1 MFEHE
6 KIADRA
12 NGTTGQFVLI
22 EKAKSPEDKKLEPE
36 AEELE
41 FEEELGVLEMDHF
54 VKLNEDGSI
63 TDLMARGAAAGGQ
76 ENDKPY
82 DEEGIVN
89 DIGQYAYQE
98 GEEGTYS
105 FENALIDIYDNGLP
119 TMLDASLVN
128 FLKNEMW
135 GWERYGRGK
144 QPWRENG
151 FVFYRNG
158 KFNVRVGNNGLT
170 FGFDKRILNREDI
183 LMVGHSHS
191 IQAIAN
197 DEDGSNGIF
206 VRKIGILGNE
216 VWAICDA
223 GIPSGNDFTAAEDE
237 KEYFD
242 PRVPIILV
250 GEQYIVFYNENN
262 TYAVY
267 DIDTGKKVGIDIDWT
282 DNVTIDK
289 NTLIRGLYEF
299 GLKAI
304 ELKIDEN
311 HSKSYDVYGGGVTH
325 IEPGEVVPPEQPPE
339 QPEPEEEKTNLILE
353 EGATIKRQL
362 WLMDDERNLYPIETV
377 SGLTPQ
383 YSADKYDI
391 DIPEPWIIDEDF
403 NVIKQGA
410 KVLITF
416 PAGRENPV
424 VMGCLQT
431 FGGQVNYPLG
441 SRVGIGAL
449 SVKKSSRSI
458 GKCTFEKFEDESG
471 RKENIIN
478 GGYSLNV
485 DKGSIYQGTD
495 KTHTIEGE
503 ELLNLMGDYIDIG
516 GKSRQDY
523 EDEDVL
529 KNKAKEMYLNSKKIF
544 LGFSNL
550 RILQDKQIKIDDTDE
565 IDDPKLQPL
574 VMAYVL
580 VTLLEDLIDKL
591 LAARYIGPNGVSRM
605 VDTDKKV
612 IELEV
617 KNKLPN
623 MISEITY
630 LLKNPEIVSNES

>member
-1 MFEHE
+1 MLGTIINTA
-6 KIADRA
+6 KCKA

-36 AEELE
+36 VEELE
-41 FEEELGVLEMDHF
+41 FEEELAEIAVDHF
-54 VKLNEDGSI
+54 FDYGILQG
-63 TDLMARGAAAGGQ
+63 AGGQ
-76 ENDKPY
+76 
-82 DEEGIVN
+82 DEEPFDSDEVDRLLGKSEILTC
-89 DIGQYAYQE
+89 GFYAIISNY
-98 GEEGTYS
+98 
-105 FENALIDIYDNGLP
+105 FENGLP
-119 TMLDASLVN
+119 QILDEAFVN
-128 FLKNEMW
+128 FLKDEMY
-135 GWERYGRGK
+135 GWARYGK
-144 QPWRENG
+144 AVQPWRENG
-151 FVFYRNG
+151 FVFYDDETIKVVHGNQDGLKNFNRSTIPETGKNVLMYGHSHCVQIYGSDVGGNG
-158 KFNVRVGNNGLT
+158 KFVNTFDDYNGN
-170 FGFDKRILNREDI
+170 
-183 LMVGHSHS
+183 S
-191 IQAIAN
+191 ITTV
-197 DEDGSNGIF
+197 S
-206 VRKIGILGNE
+206 
-216 VWAICDA
+216 DA
-223 GIPSGNDFTAAEDE
+223 GIPSGQDYLWAEQVQNRINE
-237 KEYFD
+237 IKTIEGEAIN
-242 PRVPIILV
+242 VLV
-250 GEQYIVFYNENN
+250 GEQYITFFNSSGV
-262 TYAVY
+262 TDVY
-267 DIDTGKKVGIDIDWT
+267 DIDTKERLANNISWL
-282 DNVTIDK
+282 DNILKGPNLFISGVYEQ
-289 NTLIRGLYEF
+289 GL
-299 GLKAI
+299 GAI
-304 ELKIDEN
+304 ELDKGTEKIYYDIYGSAMTHEAEEEEN
-311 HSKSYDVYGGGVTH
+311 KPTLELEYTTPMN
-325 IEPGEVVPPEQPPE
+325 IEP
-339 QPEPEEEKTNLILE
+339 
-353 EGATIKRQL
+353 KRTL

-383 YSADKYDI
+383 HSADKYDI
-391 DIPEPWIIDEDF
+391 DIPDPWIIDEDF

-441 SRVGIGAL
+441 SRVGIEAL
-449 SVKKSSRSI
+449 SVKKSSRAI

-495 KTHTIEGE
+495 RTHTIEGE
-503 ELLNLMGDYIDIG
+503 ELLNLMSDYIDFG
-516 GKSRQDY
+516 GKPREDY

-529 KNKAKEMYLNSKKIF
+529 KNKAKEAYLNAKKIF

-574 VMAYVL
+574 AMAYVL

-605 VDTDKKV
+605 VDTDK
-612 IELEV
+612 IAIRLEV